1 MRMTTVWG
9 YVRLRMWTKMIEL
22 CPTKSLCRWASAK
35 TVRTERPKITIS
47 GSYLLANMV
56 LLTEVVDVLGAISL
70 DIPMS
75 TNMSTGYHVHIGV
88 GLTNRE
94 FTLEEVRKIAIITA
108 VYEGNTHPLHN
119 QVVDDHLFQQNPL
132 TSYMG
137 LIVPLKRLVT
147 CFTWIA
153 QTSSSNFKHIKDSEL
168 VPTIM
173 SIKSVED
180 LTHIMNPSLSA
191 WLSDDGFPEGTMWE
205 YKVNF
210 VSLKKH
216 WTIEFW
222 QHKGTINPKKICTWA
237 ELLLALVHRAM
248 DVSNKDLIALDPTVI
263 QFTQGL
269 SVTVL

>member
-1 MRMTTVWG
+1 
-9 YVRLRMWTKMIEL
+9 
-22 CPTKSLCRWASAK
+22 
-35 TVRTERPKITIS
+35 VRTERPKITIS

-137 LIVPLKRLVT
+137 LIVPLKRLMT
-147 CFTWIA
+147 CFT
-153 QTSSSNFKHIKDSEL
+153 
-168 VPTIM
+168 
-173 SIKSVED
+173 
-180 LTHIMNPSLSA
+180 
-191 WLSDDGFPEGTMWE
+191 
-205 YKVNF
+205 
-210 VSLKKH
+210 
-216 WTIEFW
+216 
-222 QHKGTINPKKICTWA
+222 
-237 ELLLALVHRAM
+237 
-248 DVSNKDLIALDPTVI
+248 
-263 QFTQGL
+263 
-269 SVTVL
+269 